1 MFMIEFD
8 MRQAAGFDDSPQNA
22 QNAAKDNLEMLNY
35 LTQMNGS
42 SRGTQRAVSHSA
54 GQAVATKLIGKTGC
68 REWLLLDQCP
78 ARKST

>member
-35 LTQMNGS
+35 LTQRNAPSRIRFRRAGSGHKMNREDWV
-42 SRGTQRAVSHSA
+42 SRMALA
-54 GQAVATKLIGKTGC
+54 
-68 REWLLLDQCP
+68 
-78 ARKST
+78 